1 MGIRSP
7 QKFGGTMMQPTHPK
21 IIPNDKLTTHNL
33 DSKTHAT
40 MRELR
45 GELTELNARI
55 AKEIEELSIKVV
67 KHDAILTT
75 LGEVLGK

>member
-1 MGIRSP
+1 
-7 QKFGGTMMQPTHPK
+7 MMPTTTHPK
-21 IIPNDKLTTHNL
+21 IIPNDKLTTYNL
-33 DSKTHAT
+33 DSKTTAT

>member
-1 MGIRSP
+1 
-7 QKFGGTMMQPTHPK
+7 
-21 IIPNDKLTTHNL
+21 
-33 DSKTHAT
+33 

>member
-1 MGIRSP
+1 MS
-7 QKFGGTMMQPTHPK
+7 TNNHPK

-33 DSKTHAT
+33 DSKTKAT

-55 AKEIEELSIKVV
+55 TKEIEELSIKVV

>member
-1 MGIRSP
+1 
-7 QKFGGTMMQPTHPK
+7 MQPTHPK